1 MSERDG
7 VLEEFMAISGVGDEA
22 RAKFYLEAANWELS
36 LALSGFF
43 EGGDDQM
50 VSRSWRMSLYIIV
63 KVFRFVEGFAKF
75 SATARFALSLLPY
88 FIFIFSGGG

>member
-50 VSRSWRMSLYIIV
+50 VSRS
-63 KVFRFVEGFAKF
+63 
-75 SATARFALSLLPY
+75 
-88 FIFIFSGGG
+88 